1 MVMVEAIVKND
12 PTGVIKD
19 MRTKAHK
26 AHLHAIRK
34 SLAHMERYHKRK
46 WFVTGTK
53 NRKGKLKDL
62 TTRPKRLTSRSGK
75 LMLSYSTYINKRKLY
90 GSYGSGKAYSRIHEF
105 GGPAGA
111 PGKRFIMPKRPGL
124 QVTAKATGHAIEVIF
139 AKLLKK
145 EGL

>member
-1 MVMVEAIVKND
+1 MALVDAIVKND

-34 SLAHMERYHKRK
+34 SLAVMERYHKRK

-53 NRKGKLKDL
+53 NRKGKLKDKA
-62 TTRPKRLTSRSGK
+62 TRPKRLTSRTGH
-75 LMLSYSTYINKRKLY
+75 LMLSYTRSIDKRNLIGVY
-90 GSYGSGKAYSRIHEF
+90 GSDKAYSRIHEF

-111 PGKRFIMPKRPGL
+111 PGKRFEMPKRPGL
-124 QVTAKATGHAIEVIF
+124 EVTSKATGHAIEAIF